1 MARIGRFDMSGLKE
15 FQRKLEKIDQEAID
29 GFLEDC
35 AKELAARLLRKVVK
49 RTPVGDYSGE
59 NYECKASEGD
69 KREHQGNKQKG
80 KKGGTLRRGWTNGQG
95 YSKDYANSLPVRH
108 EGDKFII
115 EIVNPVEYASYVE
128 FGHRTNKKDGYGWA
142 AGHFMMTISEK
153 ELKDMAPKILE
164 NKLKKFLGGV
174 LQ

>member
-49 RTPVGDYSGE
+49 RTPVGQYS
-59 NYECKASEGD
+59 KSS
-69 KREHQGNKQKG
+69 G
-80 KKGGTLRRGWTNGQG
+80 KKGGTLRRGWTGNQRQG
-95 YSKDYANSLPVRH
+95 ASSFVDSLAVRH
-108 EGDKFII
+108 EGGSYII
-115 EIVNPVEYASYVE
+115 EIVNSVEYASYVE
-128 FGHRTNKKDGYGWA
+128 YGHRTADHNGWVS
-142 AGHFMMTISEK
+142 GHFMMTISEK
-153 ELKDMAPKILE
+153 ELEDMAPKILE